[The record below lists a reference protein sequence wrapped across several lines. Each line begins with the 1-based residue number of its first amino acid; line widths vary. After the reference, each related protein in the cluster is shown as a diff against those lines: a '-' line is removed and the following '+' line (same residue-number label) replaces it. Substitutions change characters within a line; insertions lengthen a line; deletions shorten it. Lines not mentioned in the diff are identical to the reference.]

1 MATNDVHMQDPSEG
15 DQTEPEPLME
25 AVEENGDANMDGN
38 DVHAPITETVDP
50 AAEKQAEEEDSME
63 GSHTWDIHNVTHNKD
78 LKRFSEPFM
87 IGGYPW
93 RILVFPRG
101 NRAGSAVLSAYLDCG
116 ESQTQPINWTRRA
129 SFKLSMVNQRDHTK
143 TICKG
148 MSRCGKA
155 AHQFSAQANDWGFTA
170 FANQQ
175 DIFAPNAGF
184 LVNDTL
190 RMNVVVRVERPED
203 LYYDSKKST
212 GYVGLK
218 NQGATCYMNS
228 LLQTLYNIN
237 YFRQLQFGDTSVSTK
252 DLTKSFGWD
261 TMEGFMQHDVQ
272 ELNRVLC
279 DNLEEKMK
287 NTKVQGAISHL
298 FEGHTVNFV
307 ECINV
312 DYKSNRK
319 ESYMDLQ
326 LDVKGCKNVYDSFV
340 KYTEV
345 EMLDGQNQYKAEG
358 HGLQDARKGVLF
370 DDFPPVLQLQLKRF
384 EYDFQRDMMVKIN
397 DRYEF
402 PDELDLDVDDGKFLA
417 PGADRSVRN
426 LYKLHSVLVHSGG
439 VHGGHYYAYIRPASK
454 QWLKFDDEKVYKEPS
469 KRALDEQ
476 FGGEDETPPP
486 APGFT
491 SPTLKLTKYS
501 NAYMLVYVRE
511 SSWKDIMLDVSQN
524 DIAEHVRSRLK
535 AEAEEKERRR
545 KEKMEA
551 HLYTII
557 KVARDEDFKNQIGT
571 HQFFDLVDNDKVESF
586 RVKKQTTLAEFKQ
599 MVAEKWGIAVE
610 QQRFWMWA
618 TRQNR
623 SVRPSTPLA
632 PNSDENRVCD
642 IREPAAGGFGRQGNQ
657 SEVRL
662 YLEEGP
668 QAKGLHTIERDELL
682 SLLSCMNPPHPKAV
696 LPGQVTEEI
705 KFEPKVMIDKV
716 DQRQTFHQA
725 QLEHGDILVV
735 QALPSPEEAKSLKY
749 PLAKDY
755 LDYVKWRITV
765 HFKKLDNPKEEA
777 LSLELSSKD
786 TYEEVSRRLAAALR
800 PPLEDPLK
808 LRFTQQ
814 NNYTQQPKPQAMR
827 FPTQEQD
834 LPDMLQHFGQTT
846 DTLFYEVLDLPL
858 PQLERLKTLK
868 ASLFTRLPCQLGIE
882 IAFHGEKAEEV
893 AQHQL
898 RLPKDSCIEHV
909 LEELRKLLPA
919 DYASTPL
926 RLLQIYWSKI
936 YKVFDEKDDIEGIND
951 QYWHLRA
958 EAVPEDQLSV
968 SEQDQLMHVYHFT
981 CDQQSH
987 VNNFGDPFLL
997 RVTDTDT
1004 LADIRPR
1011 IQQKLGIADEEFAK
1025 WKFAAIA
1032 SLRPP
1037 DYLNDDDSIASKFVK
1052 STSTYSSG
1060 QDSIYLGLEHTDAH
1074 PHRHRHHNNR
1084 LSHYERPVKIYN

>member
-143 TICKG
+143 TICKE
-148 MSRCGKA
+148 A

-237 YFRQLQFGDTSVSTK
+237 YFRQAVYHMPTQEEEMPSTSIPLALQSTFYKLQFGDTSVSTK

-682 SLLSCMNPPHPKAV
+682 LFFKLYDPHTQKLSFLGKCFAKKINR
-696 LPGQVTEEI
+696 LPDLMPFLTKLAKFPEGIPLEVTEEI

-716 DQRQTFHQA
+716 DQRQTFHRA

-868 ASLFTRLPCQLGIE
+868 

-1025 WKFAAIA
+1025 
-1032 SLRPP
+1032 
-1037 DYLNDDDSIASKFVK
+1037 
-1052 STSTYSSG
+1052 
-1060 QDSIYLGLEHTDAH
+1060 
-1074 PHRHRHHNNR
+1074 HHNNR